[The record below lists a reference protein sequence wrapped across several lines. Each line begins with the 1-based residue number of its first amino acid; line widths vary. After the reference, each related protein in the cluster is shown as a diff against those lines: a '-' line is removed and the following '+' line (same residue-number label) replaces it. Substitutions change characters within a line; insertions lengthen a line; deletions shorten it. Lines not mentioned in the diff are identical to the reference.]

1 SSSGRFRRK
10 SPAKRF
16 LSVLGLAMF
25 GFYLVLGIIIIFWK
39 DFPLQI
45 EGVYRILFGL
55 LLIVYSFIRFV
66 RLWKSR
72 SEYKKMLVE
81 RYIDRCCLIP
91 FYILL
96 IAVYAGCTGAPSS
109 EENTILTGKVSIL
122 VDETFEPIAEDQV
135 TVFQSSYKHTE
146 IDLISK
152 PENNV
157 VADLLNGKAEIAI
170 LARLLSEEEMKP
182 FEASKFRL

>member
-1 SSSGRFRRK
+1 MVTGERNSSGRFGRK

-25 GFYLVLGIIIIFWK
+25 GFYLVLGVIIVFWK

-72 SEYKKMLVE
+72 NE
-81 RYIDRCCLIP
+81 
-91 FYILL
+91 
-96 IAVYAGCTGAPSS
+96 
-109 EENTILTGKVSIL
+109 
-122 VDETFEPIAEDQV
+122 
-135 TVFQSSYKHTE
+135 
-146 IDLISK
+146 
-152 PENNV
+152 
-157 VADLLNGKAEIAI
+157 
-170 LARLLSEEEMKP
+170 
-182 FEASKFRL
+182 